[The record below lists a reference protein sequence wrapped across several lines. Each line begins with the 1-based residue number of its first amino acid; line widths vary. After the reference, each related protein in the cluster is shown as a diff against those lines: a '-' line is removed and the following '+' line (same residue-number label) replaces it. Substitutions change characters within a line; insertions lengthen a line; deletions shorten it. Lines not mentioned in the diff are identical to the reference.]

1 MIVGSLVS
9 GGVPEGS
16 RTPDPW
22 FRKPVL
28 YPAELPGQ
36 SVFSVPIRYSA
47 ATGTGQAHDPFA
59 VSTSRPSN

>member
-1 MIVGSLVS
+1 MG

-36 SVFSVPIRYSA
+36 SAEFGAYPVLGRGRRRTCA
-47 ATGTGQAHDPFA
+47 
-59 VSTSRPSN
+59 